1 MSTPGA
7 VPSVDSV
14 VEQALAAEAAGKQHD
29 PRIDR
34 MYRRDVIVIYA
45 FVVVLWATLWLVFF
59 LVANPV
65 IHDNLLR
72 WLMIALGAV
81 ASIFNTTGMV
91 SNTLRLRHEAVRFYS
106 QDIFWQDE
114 KKKYKQ
120 EEALWHE
127 QQKQQKRLERKGM
140 QAT

>member
-1 MSTPGA
+1 MSTPTA

-14 VEQALAAEAAGKQHD
+14 VEQALEAEAAGKAHD

-34 MYRRDVIVIYA
+34 MYRQDVIVIYA
-45 FVVVLWATLWLVFF
+45 FVIVLWITLWLVFF

-72 WLMIALGAV
+72 WIMIALGAI

-106 QDIFWQDE
+106 QDLFWQDE
-114 KKKYKQ
+114 KTKYKQ

-127 QQKQQKRLERKGM
+127 QQKQRKKQEKDGVK
-140 QAT
+140 A